1 VALGKNN
8 AWADGHRAGDD
19 AVIAFAAA
27 LCVVAAFGVL
37 SYRLLRSSAYS
48 RRQSVLCAALT
59 GGQMLAALTT
69 ATVPALLLAFTVYLI
84 AAGAAAFARLQNVR
98 NVMVL
103 SGALAL
109 VQGVNPIGTVM
120 AATLVPVLIGLQNAE
135 MFRARGMSLLV
146 LLLFIPVSTAM
157 FLTYFAHTAHA
168 LPSAW
173 LVADIAQVE
182 AHNLH
187 LWLGDLWLRGLLCA
201 AELMLIAL
209 PVWVAAGVVRNRVSI
224 TIATVCAAL
233 IVAVT
238 VSVFLG
244 RMRPVALVAPA
255 LAMPSILVQREWP
268 STRIGAR
275 WIAVGPAFGAFLTWL
290 FVALA
295 M

>member
-1 VALGKNN
+1 
-8 AWADGHRAGDD
+8 
-19 AVIAFAAA
+19 VIALAAA
-27 LCVVAAFGVL
+27 LCVIAAFGVL
-37 SYRLLRSSAYS
+37 SYRLLRSSDHACGMS
-48 RRQSVLCAALT
+48 ALCAALAA
-59 GGQMLAALTT
+59 GQMLAALTT
-69 ATVPALLLAFTVYLI
+69 ASAPALVLVLTVYLI
-84 AAGAAAFARLQNVR
+84 AAGGVAFARLQNVR

-135 MFRARGMSLLV
+135 MFRARGAALLV
-146 LLLFIPVSTAM
+146 LLLFIPLSSAL
-157 FLTYFAHTAHA
+157 FLAYFAHTAHS
-168 LPSAW
+168 LPSTW
-173 LVADIAQVE
+173 LVANIAQVE

-187 LWLGDLWLRGLLCA
+187 ARLSDFRLRGLLRA
-201 AELMLIAL
+201 AELVLIAL
-209 PVWVAAGVVRNRVSI
+209 PVWVTAAAVRNRASL

-244 RMRPVALVAPA
+244 RVRPVALVAPA
-255 LAMPSILVQREWP
+255 LAVPSILVLREWP
-268 STRIGAR
+268 RTQDGGR
-275 WIAVGPAFGAFLTWL
+275 WIAAGPAFGAFLTWF